1 MQTLLDQSKTSKVAG
16 NLLRGLRN
24 MLEFKQEKPIFTFY
38 SQSQIYGQ
46 NKTKISAEDLKNCS
60 ENKSCA
66 EVSRS
71 ANSIGT
77 LQLTLPFI
85 LSFANFFKIEK

>member
-16 NLLRGLRN
+16 NLLKGLRN
-24 MLEFKQEKPIFTFY
+24 MLDFKQEKPIFTFF
-38 SQSQIYGQ
+38 SHSQIYEQ
-46 NKTKISAEDLKNCS
+46 NKTKISTEHLKNCS
-60 ENKSCA
+60 ENKRCA

-77 LQLTLPFI
+77 LQL
-85 LSFANFFKIEK
+85 KI